1 MKALIILENGF
12 EDVEALCTYDILKRS
27 GIDLVKASLKKLNVK
42 TSYGH
47 IINTDCLLKDI
58 EKPEEEFD
66 FLIIPGGKAVF
77 NVLDKSVEIDNL
89 IDKFYF
95 KNKLIASICAAPLLI
110 GKRGYFDGLEYTCFP
125 GCEETIT
132 KGTKV
137 KDGVVRSANFIT
149 ATSMYY
155 STNFALEII
164 SFMQGEVQKEKVLK
178 NIMGKK

>member
-27 GIDLVKASLKKLNVK
+27 GIELVKASLNELNVQ

-58 EKPEEEFD
+58 KNPENEFD
-66 FLIIPGGKAVF
+66 FLILPGGKAVF
-77 NVLDKSVEIDNL
+77 NVLDKSEEIDVL

-95 KNKLIASICAAPLLI
+95 ANKLIASICAAPLLI
-110 GKRGYFDGLEYTCFP
+110 GKRGYFNGLNYTCFP
-125 GCEETIT
+125 GCNEKIIS
-132 KGTKV
+132 GTKV
-137 KDGVVRSANFIT
+137 EDGVVVSGNFIT

-155 STNFALEII
+155 STSFALEII
-164 SFMQGEVQKEKVLK
+164 KFMQGEEQKEKVLK
-178 NIMGKK
+178 NIMGK